1 MFCSARQK
9 SCPIVSVRPSETHVS
24 HLHARIHLSASITAA
39 PNIYSSH
46 SPPCLSSGWIG
57 ADRLTTE
64 IPKTLSLY
72 PCPCFVAFSKLS
84 SAIDSVSST
93 TFSTPVSMGVAVDKP
108 AGRIVFLVV
117 RSNSASDIPKG
128 AKVFSVHWASEEQWC
143 FSLSMD
149 SMSPSPHS
157 VGIETY

>member
-72 PCPCFVAFSKLS
+72 PCPCFVAYSKLS

-117 RSNSASDIPKG
+117 RSNSASDIHLQ
-128 AKVFSVHWASEEQWC
+128 KVQKCFQFIGPVRNSGVFLCQWTAC
-143 FSLSMD
+143 RHRHT
-149 SMSPSPHS
+149 PSA
-157 VGIETY
+157 

>member
-46 SPPCLSSGWIG
+46 SSPCLSSGWIG

-84 SAIDSVSST
+84 SVIDSVSST
-93 TFSTPVSMGVAVDKP
+93 TFSTIRWALLLTNRP
-108 AGRIVFLVV
+108 AESSSWWFGPIQQVTFIYKRCK
-117 RSNSASDIPKG
+117 S
-128 AKVFSVHWASEEQWC
+128 VFS
-143 FSLSMD
+143 SL
-149 SMSPSPHS
+149 
-157 VGIETY
+157 GQ